1 MKIKTAI
8 ILCAGFGKRLNPVT
22 LKVPK
27 PLLKIKNKSLLSE
40 TIELAV
46 NIGIKKIKLNTYYL
60 SDKIT
65 SYVKTHSY
73 KNNIEIMHD
82 GEVILNTGGGVKNI
96 INKSTEEN
104 FMIFNP
110 DTLWNLNYKKII
122 LEMIDYYKNNKLN
135 NLLMVVNKSKSFDK
149 RLKGDFTM
157 ENHKLNKNKNKNSE
171 YIFTGFQIINRKII
185 DNVDEK
191 IFSMNKVWDMQLNN
205 SVLHGYESDQKF
217 IHLTDIKIYNSL
229 LENN

>member
-27 PLLKIKNKSLLSE
+27 PLLKINNKSLLSE
-40 TIELAV
+40 TIELAI

-82 GEVILNTGGGVKNI
+82 GEEILNTGGGVKNI

-104 FMIFNP
+104 FIIFNP

-122 LEMIDYYKNNKLN
+122 LEMIDYYENNKLN
-135 NLLMVVNKSKSFDK
+135 NLLMVVNKAKSFDK

-157 ENHKLNKNKNKNSE
+157 ENHKLNKNKNSE

-185 DNVDEK
+185 DKVDEK
-191 IFSMNKVWDMQLNN
+191 IFSMNKVWDIQLNN
-205 SVLHGYESDQKF
+205 SMLHGYESDQKF
-217 IHLTDIKIYNSL
+217 VHLTDIKIYNSL